1 MIGPHVIGGISPH
14 LDVIRR
20 WQPRLLLLL
29 DPANGAARAIKQ
41 VSPTTTIIGRVFK
54 PDGEIANRIAANPL
68 EAAQWAADTTLPFV
82 EGNPEVDYWQFTNE
96 VRQTSTNEIRSLN
109 AFSIAYVDKLMGIG
123 TKAAIG
129 GFSVGNPKTPP
140 EDPSQWAAFYPA
152 MRYAKARGG
161 ILLLHAYGAD
171 SIFEPEDSWYLHRYE
186 KRVIPHLPDDLKDMP
201 YCYGEYGCDL
211 GVKSIGDRRGWK
223 TGYMGNYNAF
233 GNDLLA
239 ASRFLANYPQCKG
252 AAIFTLG
259 NFGDWNDFDIAGDCA
274 NHLAGLP
281 WANPAEQ
288 PVPTPP
294 PVPVPPGGGNMTLTD
309 RFIQLARAEFGD
321 SFEDLRATLP
331 KHPTLRFDRMDSRLM
346 QYLCFHHSATP
357 INTTWLRVAQ
367 AHVNERDF
375 AEIGYVLGIRLG
387 KLALLG
393 DLDTIRAHV
402 LGRNDEA
409 LGVCVMGNYDTGTV
423 SPANIDIMKRLVRV
437 LDALY
442 VTDKE
447 ITSHGTMLPN
457 YTACPGSDIKRIL
470 PTLRAT
476 VPVPPP
482 LPTLQWAK
490 IVWQGEDAMRAE
502 EREGRAQ
509 NAEWIR
515 LNWVEP
521 AIRERD
527 KVSA

>member
-41 VSPTTTIIGRVFK
+41 VSPGTTIIGRVFK
-54 PDGEIANRIAANPL
+54 PDGEIASRIAANPL
-68 EAAQWAADTTLPFV
+68 EAAQWAADTVLPFA
-82 EGNPEVDYWQFTNE
+82 EGNPDVDYWQFTNE

-123 TKAAIG
+123 AKAAIG

-171 SIFEPEDSWYLHRYE
+171 SIFQPDDSWYLHRYE

-201 YCYGEYGCDL
+201 YAYGEYGCDL

-223 TGYMGNYNAF
+223 TGYNRNWNAF

-259 NFGDWNDFDIAGDCA
+259 NFGDWGDFDIAGDCA

-281 WANPAEQ
+281 WAQPTQQPA
-288 PVPTPP
+288 PPP
-294 PVPVPPGGGNMTLTD
+294 PVPVPPTGTVMIDLPSNHYSSRQGQRVKYIILHSTATPVGGTLESTANYLKQNERGVSIHELVGANIVYKMVADSNAAHHAESDTARLPGGEPNYLNNELTWGIEAFQIADTPVAPLVARTMLERVVEACRRLGIPSSRVLGHREIDPTRRSDPLGVDMVQFRRAVASALNEQTPPLSYTD
-309 RFIQLARAEFGD
+309 DERAKAKWFTEQLARTLRGD
-321 SFEDLRATLP
+321 ADATATLISALISEP
-331 KHPTLRFDRMDSRLM
+331 KKAGLHNVLVAKALPSLE
-346 QYLCFHHSATP
+346 
-357 INTTWLRVAQ
+357 RV
-367 AHVNERDF
+367 
-375 AEIGYVLGIRLG
+375 
-387 KLALLG
+387 
-393 DLDTIRAHV
+393 
-402 LGRNDEA
+402 
-409 LGVCVMGNYDTGTV
+409 
-423 SPANIDIMKRLVRV
+423 
-437 LDALY
+437 
-442 VTDKE
+442 
-447 ITSHGTMLPN
+447 
-457 YTACPGSDIKRIL
+457 
-470 PTLRAT
+470 
-476 VPVPPP
+476 
-482 LPTLQWAK
+482 
-490 IVWQGEDAMRAE
+490 
-502 EREGRAQ
+502 
-509 NAEWIR
+509 
-515 LNWVEP
+515 
-521 AIRERD
+521 
-527 KVSA
+527 